1 MSKFN
6 CLNEIIIKLKAE
18 MEQTFDKSTE
28 FYKQANLKVEDLESL
43 VKMKE
48 VILKNVCRI
57 EFYSIA
63 MFYFFSFIL
72 HIYR

>member
-18 MEQTFDKSTE
+18 MEQNFDKSTE
-28 FYKQANLKVEDLESL
+28 FYKQVNLKVEDLESL

-48 VILKNVCRI
+48 VILKNVCL
-57 EFYSIA
+57 
-63 MFYFFSFIL
+63 YFS
-72 HIYR
+72 

>member
-1 MSKFN
+1 MSSKFN

-18 MEQTFDKSTE
+18 MEQNFDKSTD

-48 VILKNVCRI
+48 VILKNVCL
-57 EFYSIA
+57 
-63 MFYFFSFIL
+63 YFS
-72 HIYR
+72 